1 MKKYFSTVLLCSF
14 LVLLILV
21 GCKKKSTEITT
32 ESLWSGSMEVEGSPL
47 TNTLT
52 IYSDKSFTLDTT
64 VTLFGVGMDFNKVG
78 LGSIQGDSTE
88 EGEII
93 LTLEELAPDIIPI
106 LESVGAVAIP
116 LPVQVSATIQE
127 GTITIQ
133 DIGLGQEISL
143 QQQSIQ

>member
-21 GCKKKSTEITT
+21 GCKKKPTEITT
-32 ESLWSGSMEVEGSPL
+32 ESLWSGSMEVEGYPL

-52 IYSDKSFTLDTT
+52 IYSDKSFTLDST

-78 LGSIQGDSTE
+78 LGTIQGDSTE

-106 LESVGAVAIP
+106 LESVGVATIP
-116 LPVQVSATIQE
+116 LPVEVSATIQK

-143 QQQSIQ
+143 QQQGIQ